1 MTTATD
7 VSDTH
12 TDHAPDQRLRGLVLA
27 LFDGTAA
34 LHHLHNPSRRLLD
47 VATSYYAAGRAIDT
61 ARPDRAGRDLALAQ
75 PLADFTP
82 DEQAIIAGTVALQRD
97 KLRPQ
102 REPAFLRLDPKDQKN
117 ALRLAAILHVAAGLE
132 RRTTA
137 ELRAIHIHIHDD
149 QTTLVLDGPAGSV
162 EQADLSD
169 ELWRETFGKISVQN
183 GEQPFDTLT
192 QPLGPS
198 SEDAADALATIIPN
212 VSRGQL
218 ALLDGGEPI
227 AEGARWVLRRFF
239 DKLLARED
247 GVRKGDDDED
257 VHQMRV
263 ATRRLRAS
271 LQVVEPIY
279 ERKLVRRY
287 RRGLGRIAESLGA
300 VRDCDV
306 FLMHVADY
314 RNSLP
319 AEQRAGMQP
328 LLDALRAEHTK
339 AREQLLA
346 DLERR
351 GYRKFKHAFA
361 TFLTAPGVGLA
372 AQPEHD
378 TLRVRDFA
386 GSAIWRHYEQWR
398 AYEVA
403 LAQPSDETLHQARIA
418 GKRLRYTLE
427 FFADALGPNVEQ
439 VLAPLTALQEN
450 LGSLQDSV
458 VARQRI
464 HALGLDEHAAIQA
477 YLHTR
482 DTEHAAHLA
491 ELPQRWEQVAG
502 ATYRRQL
509 LELIVNL

>member
-1 MTTATD
+1 MTPATG
-7 VSDTH
+7 VSDSH
-12 TDHAPDQRLRGLVLA
+12 TDHASDQRLRRLA
-27 LFDGTAA
+27 LTLFDGTAE
-34 LHHLHNPSRRLLD
+34 LHHQHSASRRLLHI
-47 VATSYYAAGRAIDT
+47 ATGYYTAGRAID
-61 ARPDRAGRDLALAQ
+61 AERPDRAARDLVLAR
-75 PLADFTP
+75 PLADVTP
-82 DEQAIIAGTVALQRD
+82 DAQAISACVVALQRN

-102 REPAFLRLDPKDQKN
+102 REPAFLRLEAKDQKI
-117 ALRLAAILHVAAGLE
+117 ALRLAAILHVAAWLE
-132 RRTTA
+132 RHTTA
-137 ELRAIHIHIHDD
+137 ELRAVHIHGDE
-149 QTTLVLDGPAGSV
+149 TTLVLDEPAGSMD
-162 EQADLSD
+162 QADLSD
-169 ELWRETFGKISVQN
+169 ELWHETFGKISLQID
-183 GEQPFDTLT
+183 EQRSDRLT
-192 QPLGPS
+192 RPLDRS
-198 SEDAADALATIIPN
+198 SEDGAEALAVIVLPN
-212 VSRGQL
+212 VSRDRL
-218 ALLDGGEPI
+218 ALLDGGDSI

-306 FLMHVADY
+306 FLMHVAGYCDT
-314 RNSLP
+314 LP
-319 AEQRAGMQP
+319 SDQRDGMQP
-328 LLDALRAEHTK
+328 LLDALTARHAK

-378 TLRVRDFA
+378 ALRVRDFA
-386 GSAIWRHYEQWR
+386 GSAIWRRYEQWR

-464 HALGLDEHAAIQA
+464 HAFGLDEHAAIQS

-482 DTEHAAHLA
+482 DTEHAAHMA
-491 ELPQRWEQVAG
+491 ELPQRWEQVAS
-502 ATYRRQL
+502 AAYRQQL
-509 LELIVNL
+509 FELIVNL

>member
-1 MTTATD
+1 MITATG
-7 VSDTH
+7 VSDSRTEP
-12 TDHAPDQRLRGLVLA
+12 APDQRLRRLALA
-27 LFDGTAA
+27 LFDGTTA
-34 LHHLHNPSRRLLD
+34 LHHQHSAARRLLAI
-47 VATSYYAAGRAIDT
+47 ATSYYVAGRELDRS
-61 ARPDRAGRDLALAQ
+61 RPDRAARDLALAQ

-82 DEQAIIAGTVALQRD
+82 DEQAIIACTVALQRD

-102 REPAFLRLDPKDQKN
+102 REPAFLRLDPKDQKL
-117 ALRLAAILHVAAGLE
+117 ALRLAAILHVAAALE

-137 ELRAIHIHIHDD
+137 ELRAIQIHDD
-149 QTTLVLDGPAGSV
+149 QTTLVLDRPADSLA
-162 EQADLSD
+162 QTDLAD
-169 ELWRETFGKISVQN
+169 ELWREAFGKISVQTS
-183 GEQPFDTLT
+183 EEAADTLA
-192 QPLGPS
+192 QPLGS
-198 SEDAADALATIIPN
+198 ASEDGSDALDTIVLPN
-212 VSRGQL
+212 ISRGRL
-218 ALLDGGEPI
+218 ALLGGDEPI

-239 DKLLARED
+239 DKMLARED

-314 RNSLP
+314 RDGLP
-319 AEQRAGMQP
+319 AEQRDGMQP
-328 LLDALRAEHTK
+328 LLDALTAQHAK

-361 TFLTAPGVGLA
+361 AFLTTPGVGLT

-378 TLRVRDFA
+378 GLRVRDFA
-386 GSAIWRHYEQWR
+386 GSAIWRRYEQWR
-398 AYEVA
+398 AHEVA
-403 LAQPSDETLHQARIA
+403 LAQPSDEALHQARIA

-450 LGSLQDSV
+450 LGGLQDSV

-464 HALGLDEHAAIQA
+464 HALGLDEHAAIQS
-477 YLHTR
+477 YLQARDSEHT
-482 DTEHAAHLA
+482 AHMA

-502 ATYRRQL
+502 AAYRRQL
-509 LELIVNL
+509 FELIVDL

>member
-1 MTTATD
+1 MTLATN
-7 VSDTH
+7 VSDSH
-12 TDHAPDQRLRGLVLA
+12 TDQAPDRRLCRLALA

-34 LHHLHNPSRRLLD
+34 LHHQHRASRRLLL
-47 VATSYYAAGRAIDT
+47 VAAGYYAAGRRIDS
-61 ARPDRAGRDLALAQ
+61 ARADRAGRDLALAQ
-75 PLADFTP
+75 PLANFTP
-82 DEQAIIAGTVALQRD
+82 DEQAIIACAVALQRD

-102 REPAFLRLDPKDQKN
+102 REPAFLRLDPKDQKL
-117 ALRLAAILHVAAGLE
+117 ALRMAAILHVAAEIE
-132 RRTTA
+132 RRTTG
-137 ELRAIHIHIHDD
+137 ELCVVHVHDD
-149 QTTLVLDGPAGSV
+149 QTTLVLDGPTGSLK
-162 EQADLSD
+162 QADLSD
-169 ELWRETFGKISVQN
+169 ELWRDVFGKLSVET
-183 GEQPFDTLT
+183 GEQPSDEPT
-192 QPLGPS
+192 QPLDTS
-198 SEDAADALATIIPN
+198 SEEGADALAAIALPTM
-212 VSRGQL
+212 SRGQL

-247 GVRKGDDDED
+247 GVRKGEDDED

-287 RRGLGRIAESLGA
+287 RRGLGRMAESLGA

-314 RNSLP
+314 RDGLP

-328 LLDALRAEHTK
+328 LLDALTAQHDK
-339 AREQLLA
+339 AREQLLE

-361 TFLTAPGVGLA
+361 AFLTTPGAGLA
-372 AQPEHD
+372 AQPEHAA
-378 TLRVRDFA
+378 LRVRDFA
-386 GSAIWRHYEQWR
+386 GSAIWRRYEQWR
-398 AYEVA
+398 AHEVA
-403 LAQPSDETLHQARIA
+403 LAQPADEALHQARIA

-477 YLHTR
+477 YLHAR
-482 DTEHAAHLA
+482 DSEHAAQLA
-491 ELPQRWEQVAG
+491 ELPQRWEAVAG
-502 ATYRRQL
+502 AAYRQQL